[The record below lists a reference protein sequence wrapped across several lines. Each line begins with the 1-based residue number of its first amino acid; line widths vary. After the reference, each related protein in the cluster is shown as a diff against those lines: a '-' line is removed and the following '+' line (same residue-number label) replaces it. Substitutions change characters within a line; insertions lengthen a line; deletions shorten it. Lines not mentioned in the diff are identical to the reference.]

1 MFISYFHHESLAV
14 QERIQFLATSLQQL
28 HGYSVYLPQTHGE
41 SKERVVDAMDRSKTV
56 LICLTEEYHRRT
68 SPVNVGRDEE
78 DDHCRVELNYA
89 LGALTSAKI
98 VIVAFEEAVSK
109 KTHWKHRFRNELY
122 SVKPLSLL
130 SEGEEMEGRV
140 KDVADRIKVT
150 MK

>member
-1 MFISYFHHESLAV
+1 VFISYFHHDSLAV

-28 HGYSVYLPQTHGE
+28 HSYSVYLPQTHGE

-150 MK
+150 IK